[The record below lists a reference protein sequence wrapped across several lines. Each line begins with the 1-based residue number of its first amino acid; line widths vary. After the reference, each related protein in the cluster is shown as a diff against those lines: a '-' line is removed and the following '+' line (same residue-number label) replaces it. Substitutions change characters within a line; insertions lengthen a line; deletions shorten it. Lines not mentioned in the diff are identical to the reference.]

1 MNQNKAEWAS
11 LEQRQKFVQEITT
24 YRSQFGNP
32 TSNDRSSVEIEAQI
46 YQKAQSREEY
56 MNLIARL
63 LIHLKDVMGAPNN
76 MGNVAP
82 SQKGIVPPVVNAG
95 LAQQLVGHDDQTQIQ
110 IQGQPRVQMLQVS
123 TAQLQQPQ
131 VLQTNTGMTAL
142 SKAGMQKLMTS
153 AGTIHL
159 GTQLPAG
166 NVSFV
171 TNPQRLQVGG
181 QLSGLNMNPASTASY
196 QPQFKQIQQRK
207 TQAERLQ
214 NQQTQQQG
222 RQQQQQNPQQ
232 HIRGVSNQSPSVGQG
247 ATATPQTQYSVPT
260 QKGHPS
266 PSPSQVHQAYA
277 SRSDPSPLSNTG
289 PVAQSPLPT
298 QPSPSP
304 AAATPGNPPSLG
316 GPVQSPLDASD
327 ESAYAEKLK
336 ELAKYI
342 EPLRSLIN
350 KMPKDGE
357 HAIKRKKLV
366 HIDEVFSNKRRVS
379 LAFLAKCEQVVHT
392 LLSADTMTTVK
403 PGILQA
409 VTDHLVPLS
418 TNPSLVTAA
427 QRCID
432 PVLKALSAP
441 TIRHPKPPRKRRRP
455 SSDDDDDDDD
465 NSNLPDALQMEIA
478 HLWSRFSFDLDP
490 DSRMDT
496 AFFTLSCKS
505 KKPGIPSIPPLVIKV
520 PACYPKRTPE
530 YSSSSAENSD
540 SLLLDEVRKNFL
552 ARLLESQKE
561 QFHSV
566 TYILEAW
573 EQSLMETLNA

>member
-32 TSNDRSSVEIEAQI
+32 TSNDRSSVEIETQI

-76 MGNVAP
+76 MGNVAA
-82 SQKGIVPPVVNAG
+82 SQKGIVPQVVNAG
-95 LAQQLVGHDDQTQIQ
+95 LSQQLVGHDDQTQIQ
-110 IQGQPRVQMLQVS
+110 IQGQQRVQMLQVS

-131 VLQTNTGMTAL
+131 ILQANTGMTAL

-181 QLSGLNMNPASTASY
+181 QLSGLN
-196 QPQFKQIQQRK
+196 
-207 TQAERLQ
+207 
-214 NQQTQQQG
+214 
-222 RQQQQQNPQQ
+222 
-232 HIRGVSNQSPSVGQG
+232 
-247 ATATPQTQYSVPT
+247 
-260 QKGHPS
+260 
-266 PSPSQVHQAYA
+266 VHQAYA
-277 SRSDPSPLSNTG
+277 SRPDPSPLSNTG

-336 ELAKYI
+336 ELAKYT

-379 LAFLAKCEQVVHT
+379 LAFLAKCEQVVHA
-392 LLSADTMTTVK
+392 LLSADTTTTVK

-418 TNPSLVTAA
+418 TNPSL
-427 QRCID
+427 
-432 PVLKALSAP
+432 
-441 TIRHPKPPRKRRRP
+441 
-455 SSDDDDDDDD
+455 
-465 NSNLPDALQMEIA
+465 
-478 HLWSRFSFDLDP
+478 
-490 DSRMDT
+490 
-496 AFFTLSCKS
+496 S

-540 SLLLDEVRKNFL
+540 SLLLGEVRKNFL

-566 TYILEAW
+566 TCILEAW
-573 EQSLMETLNA
+573 EQSLTETLNA